1 MEAELKVGPS
11 GSFIIDVNGRTVL
24 KKDSLGFPTEKDV
37 VDAVSKAL
45 ER

>member
-1 MEAELKVGPS
+1 MGPS

-24 KKDSLGFPTEKDV
+24 KKESLAFPSEKDV

-45 ER
+45 EG